1 MEMEEN
7 GAVLTSCDRGKSDAS
22 TIDFGNHE
30 ALGKRK
36 LSIVVPVYNEKDT
49 VLQILSKI
57 DSVDLGPVEKEI
69 IIVDDG
75 STDGTRELLRGL
87 GDKYKILYQD
97 KNRGKGAALRAGFK
111 ETTGYWIV
119 VQDADLEYDPDDLK
133 KLLQKI
139 QEPDIKVVYGSR
151 HLNKNYFTERRSGY
165 LYALGGIFLTRLANI
180 LYGIKITDEPTCYKM
195 FRADLLRNLNLECER
210 FEFCPEV
217 TAKIAK
223 RKIKIYE
230 VPIEYFPRHKN
241 EGKKI
246 NWRDAAEA
254 AWTLI
259 KYKFKD

>member
-1 MEMEEN
+1 MEVEES
-7 GAVLTSCDRGKSDAS
+7 GAALASYARGKDDAP
-22 TIDFGNHE
+22 TIDFENPE
-30 ALGKRK
+30 AFGKRK

-57 DSVDLGPVEKEI
+57 DPVDLGSVEKEI

-97 KNRGKGAALRAGFK
+97 KNRGKGAAFRAGFK
-111 ETTGYWIV
+111 EATGDWVV
-119 VQDADLEYDPDDLK
+119 VQDADLEYDPNDLK

-195 FRADLLRNLNLECER
+195 FRVDVLRDLNLKCER

-217 TAKIAK
+217 TAKLAK

-230 VPIEYFPRHKN
+230 VPIEYSPRHKN

-246 NWRDAAEA
+246 NLRDAVEA
-254 AWTLI
+254 VWTLI